1 MPKTVLITGASKGI
15 GAETAILFAEK
26 GYNVAMNYYRSETAA
41 KMLCSTL
48 AENGYNA
55 VCVGADISKPNEVE
69 LMMQKVK
76 SHFGKIDILINNAGI
91 AQQKLFNDLTIDDWN
106 KMIGVNLT
114 GAFNCTRAVVNGMI
128 NRKYGVIINISSI
141 WGETGGSCEVHY
153 SAAKAGLI
161 GFTKALAKELG
172 PSGIRVN
179 CITPGVISTNM
190 NAALSVEDLNALA
203 DDTPLC
209 RIGTAKEVA
218 NAIYMLAS
226 DEAAF
231 ITGQI
236 LGVNGGLHI

>member
-26 GYNVAMNYYRSETAA
+26 GYNVAMNYCHSETAA

-48 AENGYNA
+48 TENGYN
-55 VCVGADISKPNEVE
+55 VLCVGADVSKPNEVE
-69 LMMQKVK
+69 LMMQNVK

-106 KMIGVNLT
+106 RMIGVNLT

-128 NRKYGVIINISSI
+128 NRKYGVIMNVSSI

-190 NAALSVEDLNALA
+190 NAALSIEDLNALA